1 MTRLFTPQKPSNKTV
16 SLVLGS
22 GGARGIAHIGVIQ
35 CLEEFGYQIT
45 SISGCSM
52 GAVVGGIYAA
62 GKLKTYELWLRKLTR
77 GQVISLM
84 DFSFN
89 RGGLVKGNK
98 VIKTMIEL
106 VGNHPIEEL
115 AIPYTAVATDILQFK
130 EVWIQKGPL
139 FKAIRASM
147 SLPLLMTPYAHHE
160 SLLVDGGVL
169 NPVPI
174 APLFSEP
181 SDMTIAV
188 NLCGPNDP
196 YLEPSAPDKIQKF
209 QLFDFFIKKPGTS
222 HPLDELGFY
231 DITTRAFEAMQTSIA
246 RQKLAAYPPDLV
258 IELPR
263 NTCKTLEFYRA
274 NELIDI
280 GYQKTFKFLNNLK
293 NFY

>member
-1 MTRLFTPQKPSNKTV
+1 
-16 SLVLGS
+16 
-22 GGARGIAHIGVIQ
+22 
-35 CLEEFGYQIT
+35 
-45 SISGCSM
+45 M

-98 VIKTMIEL
+98 IIKTMIEL

-147 SLPLLMTPYAHHE
+147 SLPLLMTPYAHDDI
-160 SLLVDGGVL
+160 LLVDGGVL

-174 APLFSEP
+174 APSFSDN

-196 YLEPSAPDKIQKF
+196 FLEQTPPQKIQKF

-231 DITTRAFEAMQTSIA
+231 DITTRSFEAMQTSIA

-274 NELIDI
+274 NELIEI
-280 GYQKTFKFLNNLK
+280 GYQKTFKLLNNLK